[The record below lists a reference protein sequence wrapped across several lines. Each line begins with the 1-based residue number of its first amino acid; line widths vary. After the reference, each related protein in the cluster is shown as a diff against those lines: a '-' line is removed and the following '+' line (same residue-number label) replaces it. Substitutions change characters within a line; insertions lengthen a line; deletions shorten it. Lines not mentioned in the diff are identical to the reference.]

1 MSRGPPDPL
10 LAANERVVELLSQV
24 LISGI
29 TLGSLYALV
38 GLGFVVIYRATKVV
52 NFAQGEMMM
61 LGAMLALYLYSDL
74 EFPYFLA
81 FLLAVVL
88 SGVFGAGL
96 ERFAYRPLLNA
107 PVVTLILATVA
118 VGQMIRAGVRIL
130 RGSEVSRFPSILS
143 ADPFL
148 IAGVAITPL
157 SLSIIAIAVLLVC
170 AFMLFFRKTRLGKGM
185 EATSENREAA
195 LLVGISVNQ
204 TFSLVWAISSGLAP
218 LIIITPEM
226 GTIGIK
232 GFIGAI
238 LGGFNNIPGAIAG
251 CFLLGIIEN
260 LGGVY
265 IASSM
270 KDVISFVVLVLVLTV
285 KPRGIF
291 GAAEGK
297 RA

>member
-1 MSRGPPDPL
+1 
-10 LAANERVVELLSQV
+10 VELLSQV
-24 LISGI
+24 LISGV

-61 LGAMLALYLYSDL
+61 LGAILALYFFSDL
-74 EFPYFLA
+74 SIPYFAA

-88 SGVFGAGL
+88 CGMFGIAL
-96 ERFAYRPLLNA
+96 ERVAYRPLLNA

-118 VGQMIRAGVRIL
+118 VGQMMRAGVRIL

-143 ADPFL
+143 AEPFV
-148 IAGVAITPL
+148 IAGVTLTPL
-157 SLSIIAIAVLLVC
+157 SLSIIAIAILLVC
-170 AFMLFFRKTRLGKGM
+170 AFMLFFRRTRLGKGM
-185 EATSENREAA
+185 EATSENRDAA

-204 TFSLVWAISSGLAP
+204 TFSLVWAIGSALAATAGVLLAP

-238 LGGFNNIPGAIAG
+238 LGGFNSIPGAVAG
-251 CFLLGIIEN
+251 CFLLGVIEN

-270 KDVISFVVLVLVLTV
+270 KDVIAFCVLVLILTV
-285 KPRGIF
+285 KPQGLF
-291 GAAEGK
+291 VAEEGK

>member
-1 MSRGPPDPL
+1 
-10 LAANERVVELLSQV
+10 VELLSQV

-52 NFAQGEMMM
+52 NFAQGEMLM
-61 LGAMLALYLYSDL
+61 LGAILALYFHSDL
-74 EFPYFLA
+74 RLPYIIA

-88 SGVFGAGL
+88 CALFGVAL
-96 ERFAYRPLLNA
+96 ERIAYRPLLNA

-118 VGQMIRAGVRIL
+118 VGQMIKAGVRIL

-143 ADPFL
+143 AEPFTV
-148 IAGVAITPL
+148 AGVSMTPL
-157 SLSIIAIAVLLVC
+157 SLSIITISLMLVA
-170 AFMLFFRKTRLGKGM
+170 AFMLFFRKTKLGKSM
-185 EATSENREAA
+185 EATSENRDAA
-195 LLVGISVNQ
+195 LLVGISINR
-204 TFSLVWAISSGLAP
+204 TFSLVWALGSALAAAAGILLAP
-218 LIIITPEM
+218 LIIITPDM

-238 LGGFNNIPGAIAG
+238 LGGFTSIPGAIAG

-270 KDVISFVVLVLVLTV
+270 KDVISFCALLLILAVRPQGLFVADI
-285 KPRGIF
+285 R
-291 GAAEGK
+291 K

>member
-1 MSRGPPDPL
+1 M
-10 LAANERVVELLSQV
+10 ELLSQV
-24 LISGI
+24 LISGV

-61 LGAMLALYLYSDL
+61 LGAILALYFFSDL
-74 EFPYFLA
+74 SIPYFAA

-88 SGVFGAGL
+88 CGMFGIAL
-96 ERFAYRPLLNA
+96 ERVAYRPLLNA

-118 VGQMIRAGVRIL
+118 VGQMMRAGVRIL

-143 ADPFL
+143 AEPFV
-148 IAGVAITPL
+148 IAGVTLTPL
-157 SLSIIAIAVLLVC
+157 SLSIIAIAILLVY
-170 AFMLFFRKTRLGKGM
+170 AFMLFFRRTRLGKGM
-185 EATSENREAA
+185 EATSENRDAA

-204 TFSLVWAISSGLAP
+204 TFSLVWAIGSALAATAGVLLAP

-238 LGGFNNIPGAIAG
+238 LGGFNSIPGAVAG
-251 CFLLGIIEN
+251 CFLLGVIEN

-270 KDVISFVVLVLVLTV
+270 KDVIAFCVLVLILTV
-285 KPRGIF
+285 KPQGLF
-291 GAAEGK
+291 GAEEGK

>member
-1 MSRGPPDPL
+1 
-10 LAANERVVELLSQV
+10 VELLSQV
-24 LISGI
+24 VISGI

-61 LGAMLALYLYSDL
+61 LGAMLALYFYSDL
-74 EFPYFLA
+74 QFPYFLA

-107 PVVTLILATVA
+107 PVLTLILATVA

-148 IAGVAITPL
+148 VAGVAVTPL
-157 SLSIIAIAVLLVC
+157 SLSIIAIAVFLVC
-170 AFMLFFRKTRLGKGM
+170 VFMLFFRKTKLGKGM

-195 LLVGISVNQ
+195 LLVGISVNR
-204 TFSLVWAISSGLAP
+204 TFSLVWAISSGLA
-218 LIIITPEM
+218 
-226 GTIGIK
+226 
-232 GFIGAI
+232 A
-238 LGGFNNIPGAIAG
+238 AAG
-251 CFLLGIIEN
+251 
-260 LGGVY
+260 V
-265 IASSM
+265 
-270 KDVISFVVLVLVLTV
+270 
-285 KPRGIF
+285 
-291 GAAEGK
+291 
-297 RA
+297 

>member
-1 MSRGPPDPL
+1 
-10 LAANERVVELLSQV
+10 VELLSQV
-24 LISGI
+24 LISGV

-38 GLGFVVIYRATKVV
+38 GLGFAVIYRATKVV
-52 NFAQGEMMM
+52 NFAQGEMVM
-61 LGAMLALYLYSDL
+61 LGAILALYFHSDL
-74 EFPYFLA
+74 RLPYIA
-81 FLLAVVL
+81 VFLLTVML
-88 SGVFGAGL
+88 CGLFGTAL
-96 ERFAYRPLLNA
+96 ERIAYRPLLNA

-118 VGQMIRAGVRIL
+118 VGQMIKAGVRIL

-143 ADPFL
+143 AEPFTV
-148 IAGVAITPL
+148 AGVSMTPL
-157 SLSIIAIAVLLVC
+157 SLSIITISVLLVA
-170 AFMLFFRKTRLGKGM
+170 AFMLFFRKTKLGKGM
-185 EATSENREAA
+185 EATSENRDAA
-195 LLVGISVNQ
+195 LLVGISVNR
-204 TFSLVWAISSGLAP
+204 TFSLVWAISSGLAAAAGILLAP

-238 LGGFNNIPGAIAG
+238 LGGFTSIPGAIAG

-270 KDVISFVVLVLVLTV
+270 KDVISFCALVLILVVRPQGLFV
-285 KPRGIF
+285 ADI
-291 GAAEGK
+291 GK

>member
-1 MSRGPPDPL
+1 M
-10 LAANERVVELLSQV
+10 ELLSQV
-24 LISGI
+24 LISGV

-61 LGAMLALYLYSDL
+61 LGAMLALYFHSDL
-74 EFPYFLA
+74 QLPYVVA
-81 FLLAVVL
+81 FLLTVLL
-88 SGVFGAGL
+88 SGLFGAAL
-96 ERFAYRPLLNA
+96 ERIAYRPLLNA

-118 VGQMIRAGVRIL
+118 VGQMIKAAVRIL
-130 RGSEVSRFPSILS
+130 RGSEVSRFPSILP
-143 ADPFL
+143 ATPFT
-148 IAGVAITPL
+148 IAGVSVTPL
-157 SLSIIAIAVLLVC
+157 SLSIIAISILLVC
-170 AFMLFFRKTRLGKGM
+170 AFMLFFRKTKLGKGM
-185 EATSENREAA
+185 EATSENRDAA
-195 LLVGISVNQ
+195 LLVGISINR
-204 TFSLVWAISSGLAP
+204 TFSLVWAISSGLAAAAGILLAP

-238 LGGFNNIPGAIAG
+238 LGGFSSIPGAIAG
-251 CFLLGIIEN
+251 CFLLGVIEN

-270 KDVISFVVLVLVLTV
+270 KDVISFFVLILVLAVRPQGLFV
-285 KPRGIF
+285 ADI
-291 GAAEGK
+291 GK

>member
-1 MSRGPPDPL
+1 
-10 LAANERVVELLSQV
+10 VELLSQV
-24 LISGI
+24 VISGV

-61 LGAMLALYLYSDL
+61 LGAMLALYLHSDL
-74 EFPYFLA
+74 QLPYVVA
-81 FLLAVVL
+81 FVITVVL
-88 SGVFGAGL
+88 SGVFGAAL
-96 ERFAYRPLLNA
+96 ERIAYRPLLNA

-118 VGQMIRAGVRIL
+118 VGQMIKAGVRIL
-130 RGSEVSRFPSILS
+130 RGSEVSRFPSILP
-143 ADPFL
+143 ATPFKFL
-148 IAGVAITPL
+148 GVSMTPL
-157 SLSIIAIAVLLVC
+157 SLSIIVVSIALV
-170 AFMLFFRKTRLGKGM
+170 AVFMLFFRKTKLGKGM
-185 EATSENREAA
+185 EATSENRDAA
-195 LLVGISVNQ
+195 TLVGISVNR
-204 TFSLVWAISSGLAP
+204 TFSLVWAVSSGLAAAAGILLAP

-238 LGGFNNIPGAIAG
+238 LGGFSSIPGAIAG

-270 KDVISFVVLVLVLTV
+270 KDVISFCALILVLAV
-285 KPRGIF
+285 KPAGLFVIDR
-291 GAAEGK
+291 GK